1 MSARTQIASTLLAMS
16 LLTAPVIVMAAGP
29 NDDAGG
35 GQMAQN
41 GTLQQDQV
49 QTRDRLHDQ
58 SATSTPAGDQ
68 VKARKQTR
76 SQDRAMTRAE
86 KKAQK
91 RDRTRTGQ

>member
-1 MSARTQIASTLLAMS
+1 MSARTLIASTLLATS
-16 LLTAPVIVMAAGP
+16 LMAAPVLAMATGP

-35 GQMAQN
+35 AQMAQN
-41 GTLQQDQV
+41 GTLQQDQLR
-49 QTRDRLHDQ
+49 TRDRVQDQ

-68 VKARKQTR
+68 VQARKQAR

-91 RDRTRTGQ
+91 RDRTQAGH